1 MTEKRMNCWEFMK
14 CGREP
19 EGAKARELG
28 TCPAAVDT
36 TFNGFNEGINAGRLC
51 WLVAGTFCGG
61 MAQGSFAE
69 KSVSCKQCNFYQTVH
84 EEKGTT
90 TQSVYP
96 FKIFAATHIGR
107 VRKANEDRYFIKKL
121 DDGAILLAVADGLGG
136 EPAGDYAAEIVR
148 GRLAGIHQI
157 TKGDEEQQL
166 SALVKEADLAVYNE
180 AESDPDLVGMGTTL
194 VCALLRD
201 GFVHWVH
208 VGDSRMYVL
217 QDRQLIKITEDQTF
231 ARFLLEEG
239 EITPQQAPT
248 HYSRNV
254 LDQTVGCGICEPET
268 GRLEFK
274 KGDFLILTTDG
285 LHKKIATETLI
296 SLLVAETDL
305 ETKAKSL
312 VEAALDSGGKD
323 NITLVIAERS

>member
-1 MTEKRMNCWEFMK
+1 MTEKRINCWEFMK

-19 EGAKARELG
+19 GGKKARRLG
-28 TCPAAVDT
+28 ICPAAVDT
-36 TFNGFNEGINAGRLC
+36 TFNGFNEGTNAGRLC
-51 WLVAGTFCGG
+51 WLVAGTFCDGKV
-61 MAQGSFAE
+61 QGTFAE
-69 KSVSCKQCNFYQTVH
+69 KCISCKQCKFYRTVH
-84 EEKGTT
+84 SEKETT
-90 TQSVYP
+90 DQSDAS
-96 FKIFAATHIGR
+96 FKIFAATHIGW

-121 DDGAILLAVADGLGG
+121 DDGAILVAVADGLGG
-136 EPAGDYAAEIVR
+136 VPAGDEAAESVR

-157 TKGDEEQQL
+157 TNGEEERQL
-166 SALVKEADLAVYNE
+166 SALVREADLAVFNE

-217 QDRQLIKITEDQTF
+217 RDQRLLKITEDQTF

-274 KGDFLILTTDG
+274 KGDLLILSTDG
-285 LHKKIATETLI
+285 LHKKIAAETII

>member
-1 MTEKRMNCWEFMK
+1 MK

-19 EGAKARELG
+19 GGEEARRLG
-28 TCPAAVDT
+28 ICPAALET
-36 TFNGFNEGINAGRLC
+36 NFNGFNEGINAGRLC

-61 MAQGSFAE
+61 MVQGSFAD
-69 KSVSCKQCNFYQTVH
+69 KCVSCKQCDFYQTVH
-84 EEKGTT
+84 REKGTT
-90 TQSVYP
+90 AQSVYA
-96 FKIFAATHIGR
+96 FKIFAATHIGW

-121 DDGAILLAVADGLGG
+121 NDGAILLAVADGLGG
-136 EPAGDYAAEIVR
+136 EPAGDFAAEIVR

-157 TKGDEEQQL
+157 TKGDEEQQM
-166 SALVKEADLAVYNE
+166 SALVREADLAVYNE

-201 GFVHWVH
+201 GFAHWVN

-239 EITPQQAPT
+239 EITAEQAPT

-268 GRLEFK
+268 GRLEFN
-274 KGDFLILTTDG
+274 KGDLLILTTDG
-285 LHKKIATETLI
+285 LHKKIAAETII
-296 SLLVAETDL
+296 SLLGAETDL